1 MKDNLVETLVGF
13 GVIVVAA
20 IFVFYGY
27 SVTDLSGGDGY
38 VVSAE
43 FDRVD
48 GLTIGSDVRMSGI
61 KIGTVTALSLDAQSY
76 AANVSMIIGSDI
88 ELPDDTSAKITSE
101 GLLGGN
107 YISSAGGNED
117 MLSGGDEILYTQG
130 SVDLIGL
137 VSQALFSAGD
147 QESDTGRSG
156 FGLAVALF
164 MSSVGAQEIE
174 PPASARAAARSAYSR
189 SKA

>member
-27 SVTDLSGGDGY
+27 SVTDSSRGDGY

-88 ELPDDTSAKITSE
+88 NLPDDTSAKITSE

-107 YISSAGGNED
+107 YISLSAGGSED

-147 QESDTGRSG
+147 QESDT
-156 FGLAVALF
+156 
-164 MSSVGAQEIE
+164 E
-174 PPASARAAARSAYSR
+174 
-189 SKA
+189 

>member
-13 GVIVVAA
+13 TVIVVAA

-27 SVTDLSGGDGY
+27 SVTGSSRSDGY

-61 KIGTVTALSLDAQSY
+61 KVGTVSALSLDPQSY
-76 AANVSMIIGSDI
+76 AANVSIIIGSDI
-88 ELPDDTSAKITSE
+88 DLPDDTSAKITSE

-107 YISSAGGNED
+107 YISLSAGGSED

-147 QESDTGRSG
+147 QESDT
-156 FGLAVALF
+156 
-164 MSSVGAQEIE
+164 E
-174 PPASARAAARSAYSR
+174 
-189 SKA
+189 

>member
-1 MKDNLVETLVGF
+1 MKDNLVETLVGL

-27 SVTDLSGGDGY
+27 SVTDSSGDDGY

-61 KIGTVTALSLDAQSY
+61 KIGTVTALSLDEQSY

-88 ELPDDTSAKITSE
+88 DLPDDTSAKITSE

-107 YISSAGGNED
+107 YISLSAGGSED

-147 QESDTGRSG
+147 QESDT
-156 FGLAVALF
+156 
-164 MSSVGAQEIE
+164 E
-174 PPASARAAARSAYSR
+174 
-189 SKA
+189 

>member
-1 MKDNLVETLVGF
+1 MKDNLVETLVGAA
-13 GVIVVAA
+13 VLIVAA
-20 IFVFYGY
+20 MFVVYGY
-27 SVTDLSGGDGY
+27 SVTEADSGDGY
-38 VVSAE
+38 RLNAQ

-61 KIGTVTALSLDAQSY
+61 KIGTVTGLKLDPQSY
-76 AANVSMIIGSDI
+76 YANAEFSIGGDI

-107 YISSAGGNED
+107 YVSLSPGGSED
-117 MLSGGDEILYTQG
+117 MLSEGDEILFTQG

-147 QESDTGRSG
+147 EES
-156 FGLAVALF
+156 A
-164 MSSVGAQEIE
+164 E
-174 PPASARAAARSAYSR
+174 
-189 SKA
+189 

>member
-13 GVIVVAA
+13 GVIVVAM

-27 SVTDLSGGDGY
+27 SATDSSSSDGY
-38 VVSAE
+38 VISAE

-61 KIGTVTALSLDAQSY
+61 KVGTVTALSLDPQSY
-76 AANVSMIIGSDI
+76 AANVSIIIGSDI
-88 ELPDDTSAKITSE
+88 DLPDDTSAKITSE

-107 YISSAGGNED
+107 YISLSAGGSED

-147 QESDTGRSG
+147 QESDT
-156 FGLAVALF
+156 
-164 MSSVGAQEIE
+164 E
-174 PPASARAAARSAYSR
+174 
-189 SKA
+189 

>member
-13 GVIVVAA
+13 AVIVVAA

-27 SVTDLSGGDGY
+27 SVTDSSGSEGY

-61 KIGTVTALSLDAQSY
+61 KIGTVTSLSLDPQSY
-76 AANVSMIIGSDI
+76 AANVSMIIGSEI
-88 ELPDDTSAKITSE
+88 VLPDDTSAIMTRG

-107 YISSAGGNED
+107 YISLAAGGSED
-117 MLSGGDEILYTQG
+117 MLADGDEILYTQG

-147 QESDTGRSG
+147 QESET
-156 FGLAVALF
+156 
-164 MSSVGAQEIE
+164 E
-174 PPASARAAARSAYSR
+174 
-189 SKA
+189 

>member
-27 SVTDLSGGDGY
+27 SVTDVSDGDGY

-88 ELPDDTSAKITSE
+88 DLPDDTSAKITSE

-107 YISSAGGNED
+107 YISLSAGGSED

-147 QESDTGRSG
+147 QESDT
-156 FGLAVALF
+156 
-164 MSSVGAQEIE
+164 E
-174 PPASARAAARSAYSR
+174 
-189 SKA
+189 

>member
-27 SVTDLSGGDGY
+27 SVTDSSGGDGY

-61 KIGTVTALSLDAQSY
+61 KIGTVTACLLY
-76 AANVSMIIGSDI
+76 
-88 ELPDDTSAKITSE
+88 TSPSPRDRQKSRMP
-101 GLLGGN
+101 
-107 YISSAGGNED
+107 SSA
-117 MLSGGDEILYTQG
+117 
-130 SVDLIGL
+130 
-137 VSQALFSAGD
+137 
-147 QESDTGRSG
+147 
-156 FGLAVALF
+156 
-164 MSSVGAQEIE
+164 
-174 PPASARAAARSAYSR
+174 
-189 SKA
+189 